1 VTWAKPKADW
11 SKAVG
16 GEGTAVNKLTKVSTS
31 SPPSNLG
38 ISMLRA
44 LIVDDEKFSRVSLKK
59 LLKPYSQI
67 EVIDEAADGVEAIEK
82 IEAQKP
88 DLVFLDIQ
96 MPGFNGFEVM
106 RSVALDP
113 KPQVVFVTAYDKY
126 AVKAFEVNAIDY
138 ILKPID
144 EKRLKL
150 TMEKISQRDKSVQ
163 EDFEKLRKL
172 LLNLDKFKSPQQ
184 HLPLRRG
191 RKIVLM
197 SPADIHYLKS
207 EQGVTI
213 VVTQSGEYWTHYT
226 LTEIEGI
233 LDEQMFFRTHR
244 STIINLNKIKE
255 IVPAQSGVYDVYLTD
270 PPQTCLP
277 LSRDRARVL
286 RERYNF

>member
-1 VTWAKPKADW
+1 
-11 SKAVG
+11 
-16 GEGTAVNKLTKVSTS
+16 
-31 SPPSNLG
+31 
-38 ISMLRA
+38 MLRA

-150 TMEKISQRDKSVQ
+150 TMEKISHKGKSVQ
-163 EDFEKLRKL
+163 EDFEKIRKL
-172 LLNLDKFKSPQQ
+172 LLNLDKFKSPPQ

-213 VVTQSGEYWTHYT
+213 VITQSGEYWTHYT
-226 LTEIEGI
+226 LSEIEGI

-255 IVPAQSGVYDVYLTD
+255 IVPAQSGVYDVYLNDTE
-270 PPQTCLP
+270 QTCLP

>member
-1 VTWAKPKADW
+1 M
-11 SKAVG
+11 
-16 GEGTAVNKLTKVSTS
+16 
-31 SPPSNLG
+31 
-38 ISMLRA
+38 IRA

-67 EVIDEAADGVEAIEK
+67 EVIGEAADGVEAIK
-82 IEAQKP
+82 KVEAQKP
-88 DLVFLDIQ
+88 DLLFLDIQ
-96 MPGFNGFEVM
+96 MPGLNGFEVM

-126 AVKAFEVNAIDY
+126 AVRAFEVNAIDY

-150 TMEKISQRDKSVQ
+150 TMEKISHKGKSVQ
-163 EDFEKLRKL
+163 EDFEKIRKL
-172 LLNLDKFKSPQQ
+172 LLNLDKFKSRPQ

-255 IVPAQSGVYDVYLTD
+255 IVPAQSGVYDVYLSDTE
-270 PPQTCLP
+270 QTCLP

>member
-1 VTWAKPKADW
+1 M
-11 SKAVG
+11 
-16 GEGTAVNKLTKVSTS
+16 
-31 SPPSNLG
+31 
-38 ISMLRA
+38 IRA

-67 EVIDEAADGVEAIEK
+67 EVIGEAADGVEAIEK

-96 MPGFNGFEVM
+96 MPGLNGFEVM

-150 TMEKISQRDKSVQ
+150 TMEKISHKGKSVQ
-163 EDFEKLRKL
+163 EDFEKIRKL
-172 LLNLDKFKSPQQ
+172 LLNLDKFKSQPQ

-197 SPADIHYLKS
+197 SPADIHYLRS

-233 LDEQMFFRTHR
+233 LDEQTFFRTHR

-270 PPQTCLP
+270 TENTCLP